1 MGWKQSLTTVN
12 HQSGMI
18 RASALAGL
26 ALIWASTGCWAQNQ
40 AEPESTDPPQKD
52 LGEPQKPKEPDARDL
67 ILFSDETERIGPL
80 TKKLT
85 RNVLLDQAAI
95 WTSPLHMS
103 RDDVIAWGIIGA
115 GIGGAIASDHWT
127 VKQLPNTVDQV
138 SISQDVSQLGAAY
151 TVLPITA
158 GLYIG
163 GAIFHNPKARE
174 TGILG
179 GEALLDSLIVEEAL
193 KVTIRRPR
201 PLEDNGSGSFF
212 AGGASFPSGHAT
224 QSFALASVV
233 AHEYNK
239 NILYPIAAY
248 GLASLVSFSR
258 LSGQQHFPSDIVAGG
273 AIGWY
278 IGRYVFKTHVDH
290 SIHARPA
297 SKLSQLRPV
306 AIPQFDSA
314 TGTRGVVLM
323 WSQTSSLGA
332 H

>member
-1 MGWKQSLTTVN
+1 
-12 HQSGMI
+12 MI
-18 RASALAGL
+18 RSLAVVGL
-26 ALIWASTGCWAQNQ
+26 LLVATSGSSWAQDQ
-40 AEPESTDPPQKD
+40 SDPDQVAAPQKD
-52 LGEPQKPKEPDARDL
+52 LGEPPTPAQLDARDQV
-67 ILFSDETERIGPL
+67 LFSDETERIGPL
-80 TKKLT
+80 TKKLA
-85 RNVLLDQAAI
+85 RNVLMDQAAI

-103 RDDVIAWGIIGA
+103 RDDVISWSIIGA
-115 GIGGAIASDHWT
+115 GIGGLIASDHWT

-138 SISQDVSQLGAAY
+138 SISLDVSQLGAAY
-151 TVLPITA
+151 TVLPVTA
-158 GLYIG
+158 GLYVG
-163 GAIFHNPKARE
+163 GAVFHNPKARE

-179 GEALLDSLIVEEAL
+179 GEALIDSLIVEEAL
-193 KVTIRRPR
+193 KVTMRRPR

-258 LSGQQHFPSDIVAGG
+258 LSGQQHFPSDIVAGA

-297 SKLSQLRPV
+297 TKLSQLRPV
-306 AIPQFDSA
+306 MAIPEFDA
-314 TGTRGVVLM
+314 GTGTRGVVLL
-323 WSQTSSLGA
+323 WSMDR
-332 H
+332 